1 MLSAGNK
8 ERKSDALRVRWL
20 MLERALLRE
29 GHSSNRLLFAF
40 CGKWM
45 RNPAWSS
52 RLFYLACGC
61 DQHLI
66 FDRAH
71 SCLASKFSCALSYI
85 MMCVMSMGGIRML
98 QFWKGVK

>member
-1 MLSAGNK
+1 
-8 ERKSDALRVRWL
+8 
-20 MLERALLRE
+20 
-29 GHSSNRLLFAF
+29 
-40 CGKWM
+40 
-45 RNPAWSS
+45 
-52 RLFYLACGC
+52 LACGH

-85 MMCVMSMGGIRML
+85 MMCVMSMGGIRRL